1 MRKTK
6 WGKALAIAA
15 VLFAGTGRTE
25 AADTTARPNVVVI
38 VADDLGYGDVGFQGG
53 KDIPTPHLDR
63 LAADGVKFTSGYVSG
78 PYCSPTRAG
87 LLTGRYQQRFG
98 HEFNP
103 GPPSE
108 ATAKVG
114 LPLEEKTIADRFRK
128 AGYKT
133 GLVGKWHL
141 GNGPEFQ
148 PQQRG
153 FDEFYGF
160 LGGAHPYFPGSPK
173 NNPILRGTETVEDPE
188 YLTDA
193 FAKEATAYIERHKAD
208 PFFLLLTFNAV
219 HNPQHAKPEHLE
231 RFKDIP
237 TELRRTYA
245 GMLTSL
251 DDAVGSVLG
260 KLKDEKLDQN
270 TLVVFLSDNG
280 GPEANG
286 SKNGALRGQKATTW
300 EGGVRVPFVMKWP
313 GHLKGGSEYAQPV
326 IQLDLLPTVLAA
338 VGQPV
343 DDKNVDGVNLLPF
356 LNGEAAGAP
365 HERLFWRFGPQTA
378 IRQGDWKLVKANG
391 INSPQLFNLKSDIGE
406 QTDLSSA
413 EPDKVKELQAAWET
427 WNGTLVEPK
436 WRAAR
441 ANPNRK
447 PQNDQ
452 KPRQKKKAAQAA
464 QST

>member
-1 MRKTK
+1 MRKTN
-6 WGKALAIAA
+6 WGRAAAIAA
-15 VLFAGTGRTE
+15 ALFTAATRTDAAE
-25 AADTTARPNVVVI
+25 ASAKPNVVVI
-38 VADDLGYGDVGFQGG
+38 VADDLGYGDLGFQGG
-53 KDIPTPHLDR
+53 KDIPTPNLDR
-63 LAADGVKFTSGYVSG
+63 LAADGVKCTSGYVSG
-78 PYCSPTRAG
+78 PVCSPTRAG

-108 ATAKVG
+108 ETAKVG
-114 LPLEEKTIADRFRK
+114 LPLEETTIADRFRK

-141 GNGPEFQ
+141 GNGAEFH

-153 FDEFYGF
+153 FEDFYGF

-193 FAKEATAYIERHKAD
+193 FAKEATAYIDRHKAD
-208 PFFLLLTFNAV
+208 PFFLLVTFNAV
-219 HNPQHAKPEHLE
+219 HNPQQAKPEHFE
-231 RFKDIP
+231 RFKDLP

-245 GMLTSL
+245 GLLTGL

-270 TLVVFLSDNG
+270 TLVIFFGDNG
-280 GPEANG
+280 GPQANG
-286 SKNGALRGQKATTW
+286 SKNSPLRGQKGTTW
-300 EGGVRVPFVMKWP
+300 EGGVRVPFVFKWP
-313 GHLKGGSEYAQPV
+313 GKLKAGGEYSQPV
-326 IQLDLLPTVLAA
+326 IQLDVLPTALAA

-343 DDKNVDGVNLLPF
+343 EDKSVDGVNLLPF
-356 LNGEAAGAP
+356 LKGEESGAP
-365 HERLFWRFGPQTA
+365 HDRLYWRSGLQTA
-378 IRQGDWKLVKANG
+378 IRQGDWKLVKATG
-391 INSPQLFNLKSDIGE
+391 VDSPQLFNLKSDIEE
-406 QTDLSSA
+406 QNDLSSA
-413 EPDKVKELQAAWET
+413 EPEKVKELQTAWNAWSE
-427 WNGTLVEPK
+427 TLVAPK
-436 WRAAR
+436 WRGAR

-447 PQNDQ
+447 QQNDQ
-452 KPRQKKKAAQAA
+452 KPRQKRKAAQAA